1 MRAVDT
7 NVLLRYFS
15 DDDPIQSPLARQV
28 LAEGGAF
35 VARTVVLEFEW
46 VARSAYKRQPAAIVA
61 ALRFLMARAD
71 IVVENEP
78 MIELACDRY
87 LAGFDFADALHHA
100 AASQC
105 TEFVSFDRDS
115 LVKRA
120 AKQSLY
126 PPVVVPS

>member
-28 LAEGGAF
+28 LAQGGLF

-46 VARSAYKRQPAAIVA
+46 VARSAYKRPPAAIVA

-71 IVVENEP
+71 VVVENET
-78 MIELACDRY
+78 MVELACERY

-100 AASQC
+100 AGSQC
-105 TEFVSFDRDS
+105 TEFISFDRDS
-115 LVKRA
+115 LAKRV
-120 AKQSLY
+120 AKLRLL
-126 PPVVVPS
+126 PPVVVPT